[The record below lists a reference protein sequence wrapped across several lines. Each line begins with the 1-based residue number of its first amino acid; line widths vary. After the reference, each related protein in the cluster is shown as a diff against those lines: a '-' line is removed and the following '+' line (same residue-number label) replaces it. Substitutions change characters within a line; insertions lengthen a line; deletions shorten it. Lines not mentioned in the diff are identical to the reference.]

1 VRPERPLRDIAVV
14 VPLRSFTG
22 AKARLAS
29 VIDDDARATLAR
41 EMADRV
47 VAAAQPHP
55 VVVVSSAPEV
65 VAWAHERGCAVVDD
79 PGSLD
84 AAATAGKEWARA
96 GGFAR
101 VVIAHGDLPLASSLD
116 AVTGAADDGVV
127 VIVPDHRDDGTPVLA
142 LPVDVPFTFA
152 YGPGSAARHATEATR
167 IDCEV
172 RIVRDPSLQFDVD
185 VADDLDTLRTEASVR
200 ETGIRSSSEPWPER
214 PGDAVAESGK
224 ACR

>member
-1 VRPERPLRDIAVV
+1 MGSGPLDDIAVV

-29 VIDDDARATLAR
+29 VIDDDARAMLAR

-65 VAWAHERGCAVVDD
+65 LAWARDRGCAIVDD

-84 AAATAGKEWARA
+84 AAAAAGRDWARA
-96 GGFAR
+96 HGFVR

-116 AVTGAADDGVV
+116 AVTGAGRDEVV
-127 VIVPDHRDDGTPVLA
+127 VVPDRRDDGTPVLVVPA
-142 LPVDVPFTFA
+142 DAPFTFA
-152 YGPGSAARHATEATR
+152 YGPGSAARHVDEAGR
-167 IDCEV
+167 IGCEV
-172 RIVRDPSLQFDVD
+172 RIVRDPTLQFDVD
-185 VADDLDTLRTEASVR
+185 VADDLEALR
-200 ETGIRSSSEPWPER
+200 
-214 PGDAVAESGK
+214 
-224 ACR
+224 ACP